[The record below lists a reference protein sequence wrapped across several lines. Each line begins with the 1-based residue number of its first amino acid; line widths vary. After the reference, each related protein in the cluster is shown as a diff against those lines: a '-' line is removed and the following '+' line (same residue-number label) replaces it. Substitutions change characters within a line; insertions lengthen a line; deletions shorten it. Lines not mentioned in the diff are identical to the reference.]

1 LNLIRIMPAKGRS
14 VMACYSSY
22 LADRQVLVVH
32 DDLARPIAFMLR
44 QEGSGRVDIALD
56 GLEGLECLS
65 RQSYDII
72 LLNYKMR
79 RMNGAEMLR
88 RIRQR
93 GDRTPVIFVSA
104 REEYEIPEKISDL
117 AYEAWINT
125 PYSHRHFLQ
134 TIALTLRKHGR

>member
-1 LNLIRIMPAKGRS
+1 
-14 VMACYSSY
+14 MASYSSY
-22 LADRQVLVVH
+22 IADRQMLVIH
-32 DDLARPIAFMLR
+32 DDLARQIALMLR

-56 GLEGLECLS
+56 GLEGIECLS

-72 LLNYKMR
+72 LLNYKMP

-104 REEYEIPEKISDL
+104 WDEYEIPEKISDL
-117 AYEAWINT
+117 AYDAWINT
-125 PYSHRHFLQ
+125 PYSHRHFVE
-134 TIALTLRKHGR
+134 TIASTLHKHGR

>member
-1 LNLIRIMPAKGRS
+1 
-14 VMACYSSY
+14 MASYSSY
-22 LADRQVLVVH
+22 IADRQMLVIH
-32 DDLARPIAFMLR
+32 DDLARQIALMLR

-56 GLEGLECLS
+56 GLEGIECLS

-72 LLNYKMR
+72 LLNYKMP

-104 REEYEIPEKISDL
+104 WDEYEIPEKISDL
-117 AYEAWINT
+117 AYDAWINT
-125 PYSHRHFLQ
+125 PYSHRHFVE
-134 TIALTLRKHGR
+134 TIASTPHKHGR